1 MISSVADQSLSLQLE
16 AIPLPA
22 LVLDAKADRVL
33 NSNMAARRVLAIAQ
47 SENLRFSAFIG
58 SDIGEFVVFLD
69 EVLHRGSAWT
79 RKTVLVSQN
88 GISVECEIR
97 AQVNTHDHDANHPL
111 ITLLILE
118 LSELSQHEKQF
129 ETGQLQREGIVGW
142 KHAEEFFAE
151 LELRNQLILNAAG
164 EGIYGVNTQGQAT
177 FVNRAAQEMLGWTL
191 EDLVGN
197 VIHDIIH
204 HHHTDGS
211 VHHAHDCPI
220 YKSFRYEQVMR
231 VDDDVFWRK
240 NGKPILVEYVSTP
253 IYNQKVLAGAV
264 IVFRDV
270 TERKINEKKLI
281 DAMTEVA
288 DLRDRLEQEN
298 AYLQLEITK
307 ERAHH
312 DVIGRSLSTQQ
323 LHAKIDLVA
332 PTSAPVLITGETGT
346 GKSIVAN
353 AIHQNSLRKG
363 RPLIR
368 FKSGSI
374 SRTAIEAELFGR
386 YENATTNEKTQ
397 VTSGAI
403 ELAHGGTLYIE
414 NVCELPLEIQ
424 NKLLGVLQDGRYK
437 RIGDNQFKNLD
448 VRVIAAS
455 TDNIERKIS
464 SGRFSEELFLALN
477 VFPINCV
484 PLRNRKDDIPD
495 LVTHLLS
502 MSCERLNRPVPIVT
516 ERTMR
521 MLKEYAWPGNVKELR
536 NVIERAAIVSRG
548 EKLIIE
554 LGSASGTRTQSAKTV
569 RTEHEMQMEI
579 RANIVSALKE
589 THGKVSGKTGA
600 AALLG
605 VEPTTLYSRIKKLEI
620 EKREWQL
627 LDGEAQPIA

>member
-1 MISSVADQSLSLQLE
+1 MDSSPTDQNLSLQLE
-16 AIPLPA
+16 AIPLPV
-22 LVLDAKADRVL
+22 LVLDAKEDRVFSL
-33 NSNMAARRVLAIAQ
+33 NAAARRLLAVSQ
-47 SENLRFSAFIG
+47 SDDVRFSALIG
-58 SDIGEFVVFLD
+58 SDIAEFVVFLD
-69 EVLHRGSAWT
+69 EVFHRGSAWT
-79 RKTVLVSQN
+79 RKTVLTSRN
-88 GISVECEIR
+88 GMSIECEIR
-97 AQVNTHDHDANHPL
+97 ANVHEHDTHGPL
-111 ITLLILE
+111 FTLLILE
-118 LSELSQHEKQF
+118 LSELSQHEKQY
-129 ETGQLQREGIVGW
+129 ETGQLQREGIVAW

-151 LELRNQLILNAAG
+151 LELQNQLILNAAG

-220 YKSFRYEQVMR
+220 YKSFRFEQVMR
-231 VDDDVFWRK
+231 VDDDVFWK
-240 NGKPILVEYVSTP
+240 KDGKPIQVEYVSTP

-270 TERKINEKKLI
+270 TERKINENKLI
-281 DAMTEVA
+281 DAMNEVA

-312 DVIGRSLSTQQ
+312 HVIGRSASIQQ

-353 AIHQNSLRKG
+353 AIHKNSLRKG

-374 SRTAIEAELFGR
+374 SRTAIEAELFGH
-386 YENATTNEKTQ
+386 YDNAAVGEKPKM
-397 VTSGAI
+397 TSGAI

-424 NKLLGVLQDGRYK
+424 NKLLGVLQDGRFK

-455 TDNIERKIS
+455 TIDIEREVS
-464 SGRFSEELFLALN
+464 AGRFSEELFLALN
-477 VFPINCV
+477 VFPISCV
-484 PLRNRKDDIPD
+484 PLRDRKDDIPD

-502 MSCERLNRPVPIVT
+502 VACERLNRPVPKVT

-521 MLKEYAWPGNVKELR
+521 MLKEYTWPGNVKELR

-548 EKLIIE
+548 EKLIVE
-554 LGSASGTRTQSAKTV
+554 LGGAVGPRTQSAKTV
-569 RTEHEMQMEI
+569 RTEYEMQLEI

-589 THGKVSGKTGA
+589 TQGKVSGKTGA

-627 LDGEAQPIA
+627 LHSES

>member
-1 MISSVADQSLSLQLE
+1 MDGMHGRLTDQKLSLQLE

-22 LVLDAKADRVL
+22 LTLDAKEDCVL
-33 NSNMAARRVLAIAQ
+33 SANAAARKILAIQ
-47 SENLRFSAFIG
+47 HLEDLRFSSLIG
-58 SDIGEFVVFLD
+58 SDIAEFIVFLD
-69 EVLHRGSAWT
+69 EVAHRGTAWT
-79 RKTVLVSQN
+79 RKTVLSGKN
-88 GISVECEIR
+88 GMRVECEIR
-97 AQVNTHDHDANHPL
+97 AQMNPHDNDAHRPL

-118 LSELSQHEKQF
+118 LSELAQHEKQV
-129 ETGQLQREGIVGW
+129 ETDQLQRDGIVGW

-197 VIHDIIH
+197 VIHNIIH

-220 YKSFRYEQVMR
+220 YKSFRFEKVMR
-231 VDDDVFWRK
+231 VDDDVFWK
-240 NGKPILVEYVSTP
+240 KDGKPIQVEYVSTP

-270 TERKINEKKLI
+270 TERKVNEKKLI
-281 DAMTEVA
+281 DAMNEVA

-307 ERAHH
+307 ERAHQ
-312 DVIGRSLSTQQ
+312 DVIGRSLSIQQ

-353 AIHQNSLRKG
+353 AIHKNSLRKG

-386 YENATTNEKTQ
+386 SENALTGEKPQ
-397 VTSGAI
+397 MISGAI

-424 NKLLGVLQDGRYK
+424 NKLLGVLQDGRFK
-437 RIGDNQFKNLD
+437 RIGDTQFKNLD
-448 VRVIAAS
+448 VRIIAAS
-455 TDNIERKIS
+455 TSNVEREVS
-464 SGRFSEELFLALN
+464 AGRFSEELFLALN
-477 VFPINCV
+477 VFPISCI

-495 LVTHLLS
+495 LVTHLLAVA
-502 MSCERLNRPVPIVT
+502 CERLNRHVPKVT

-521 MLKEYAWPGNVKELR
+521 MLTEYAWPGNVKELR

-548 EKLIIE
+548 EKLIVE
-554 LGSASGTRTQSAKTV
+554 LGSATGPRAHTGKTV
-569 RTEHEMQMEI
+569 RTEYEMQLEI

-589 THGKVSGKTGA
+589 AHGKVSGKNGA

-620 EKREWQL
+620 EKREWQQ
-627 LDGEAQPIA
+627 LDREP

>member
-1 MISSVADQSLSLQLE
+1 MDISLKDQDLSVLLE
-16 AIPLPA
+16 AIPLPM
-22 LVLDAKADRVL
+22 LVLDTKEDRVVSA
-33 NSNMAARRVLAIAQ
+33 NVAARRVLVDPLP
-47 SENLRFSAFIG
+47 EGFRFSASIK
-58 SDIGEFVVFLD
+58 SDIAEFIVFLD
-69 EVLHRGSAWT
+69 EVIHRGSAWT
-79 RKTVLVSQN
+79 RKIALTSQN
-88 GISVECEIR
+88 GFPVECEIR
-97 AQVNTHDHDANHPL
+97 AKVIAHDPDAQRAF
-111 ITLLILE
+111 IGLLILE
-118 LSELSQHEKQF
+118 LSELSQHENQF
-129 ETGQLQREGIVGW
+129 ETNRLHREGIVGW

-151 LELRNQLILNAAG
+151 LELQNQLILNAAG

-220 YKSFRYEQVMR
+220 YKSFRFEQVMR
-231 VDDDVFWRK
+231 VDDDVFWK
-240 NGKPILVEYVSTP
+240 KDGKPIQVEYVSTP

-270 TERKINEKKLI
+270 TERKLNEKKLLE
-281 DAMTEVA
+281 AMNEVA
-288 DLRDRLEQEN
+288 ELRDRLEQEN

-312 DVIGRSLSTQQ
+312 HVIGRSPSIQQ

-353 AIHQNSLRKG
+353 AIHTNSLRKG

-368 FKSGSI
+368 FKSGSV

-386 YENATTNEKTQ
+386 SENANGGERPQ
-397 VTSGAI
+397 MISGAI

-424 NKLLGVLQDGRYK
+424 NKLLGVLQDGKFK
-437 RIGDNQFKNLD
+437 RIGDTQFKNLD

-455 TDNIERKIS
+455 TSNVEREVS
-464 SGRFSEELFLALN
+464 AGRFSEELFLALN
-477 VFPINCV
+477 VFPISCI
-484 PLRNRKDDIPD
+484 PLRDRKDDIPD
-495 LVTHLLS
+495 LVMHLLS
-502 MSCERLNRPVPIVT
+502 VACERLNRPEPYVT

-521 MLKEYAWPGNVKELR
+521 MLTEYAWPGNVKELR

-548 EKLIIE
+548 EKLIVE
-554 LGSASGTRTQSAKTV
+554 LGGASGLRAQSAKTV
-569 RTEHEMQMEI
+569 RTEHEMQLEI
-579 RANIVSALKE
+579 RANIVMALKE
-589 THGKVSGKTGA
+589 TQGKVSGKTGA

-605 VEPTTLYSRIKKLEI
+605 IEPTTLYSRIKKLEI
-620 EKREWQL
+620 EKREWQV
-627 LDGEAQPIA
+627 LDGGL